1 MSPVTLLLIAVFF
14 FRLAFWYADLSFYQN
29 WFGYKRICVPNCADV
44 LALDFFWFFSSF
56 PSLSYI
62 AKILLMDCVKA
73 ARLSQTSYLKYLA
86 YYIFFGTK
94 KFHDVGSCSL
104 LSLVPNQKCTANS
117 FSI

>member
-73 ARLSQTSYLKYLA
+73 ARLSLTSNIWHITY
-86 YYIFFGTK
+86 
-94 KFHDVGSCSL
+94 SL
-104 LSLVPNQKCTANS
+104 GQKS
-117 FSI
+117 FMMWAHAPFCHWFQIKNVLPIHSVFD